1 MIKFIAAALW
11 VSIATTGALLFAF
24 QSSQQQEE
32 SAQDGEATPFKGLD
46 YVKTGIIS
54 VPVFDKGR
62 VHGYFLARLVY
73 VAEGKR
79 LAEPEAAGRGP
90 ALGLCLRPPLRQ
102 SRDRLHQ
109 PRQVRHRRLPR
120 DRARRR
126 QRAAGRG
133 ADPRDPRRAGGL
145 SAQGRGRIELR
156 SRAGG
161 RNRRERRPLTPSRP
175 VAMSP
180 VERSSRRTQP
190 EDRHAAEGRPQ

>member
-79 LAEPEAAGRGP
+79 LAELKQGTDLHSDQLSQAVFLRVSASGRV
-90 ALGLCLRPPLRQ
+90 A
-102 SRDRLHQ
+102 SR
-109 PRQVRHRRLPR
+109 
-120 DRARRR
+120 
-126 QRAAGRG
+126 
-133 ADPRDPRRAGGL
+133 
-145 SAQGRGRIELR
+145 
-156 SRAGG
+156 
-161 RNRRERRPLTPSRP
+161 
-175 VAMSP
+175 
-180 VERSSRRTQP
+180 
-190 EDRHAAEGRPQ
+190 